1 MGLLSFFKQKK
12 KKNTANLA
20 KERLQI
26 LIAHEHANKSRQ
38 APDYLPKLKDE
49 ILQVIRKYVHVSE
62 KDVNVNVEKGTDYD
76 VLELNITLPDS
87 KE

>member
-12 KKNTANLA
+12 KKNTASLA

-26 LIAHEHANKSRQ
+26 LIAHEHADKSKQ

-49 ILQVIRKYVHVSE
+49 ILQVIRKYVQVSE
-62 KDVNVNVEKGTDYD
+62 NNVNVNVEKGDDYD
-76 VLELNITLPDS
+76 VLELNITLPEG
-87 KE
+87 KG